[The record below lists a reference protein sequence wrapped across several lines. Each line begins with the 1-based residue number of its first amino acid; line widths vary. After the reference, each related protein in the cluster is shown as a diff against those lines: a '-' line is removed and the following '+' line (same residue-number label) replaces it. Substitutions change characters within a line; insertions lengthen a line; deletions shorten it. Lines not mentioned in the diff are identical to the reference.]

1 MKFKKTQDK
10 EVFLR
15 ELKNYEY
22 PTYLSIDEEVE
33 KTFDAQNFI
42 TTKRKDFAN
51 RLKSFRRSQAQ
62 KANWRSG
69 RYKYLKG
76 IREFSKSV
84 EGKQFHR
91 KLSRYLVGRGILKG
105 QRQEKTTLNTTNN
118 EQLELTRYNLSDF
131 LVALSSLRTHLL
143 IETNYYQSLSDEVD
157 YFVLLETL
165 LAKLNDVE
173 KRVLE
178 SMIDYES
185 FDFTE
190 DDELFLEAIVGDIE
204 YEEELD
210 E

>member
-1 MKFKKTQDK
+1 MKFKKAQDK

-62 KANWRSG
+62 KSNWRSG

-143 IETNYYQSLSDEVD
+143 IETRYYQSLSDEVD

-165 LAKLNDVE
+165 ITKLNDVE

-178 SMIDYES
+178 SMMDYES